1 MSAANRGSDW
11 WGMSSD
17 RVKIKYDH
25 DVDHG
30 DDDDDVDD
38 GDDNDDD
45 DDDDDDEV
53 GSPGGGPAQT
63 RLPQSR

>member
-11 WGMSSD
+11 WGTSSAI
-17 RVKIKYDH
+17 VKVMCDH
-25 DVDHG
+25 DVD
-30 DDDDDVDD
+30 D
-38 GDDNDDD
+38 GGED

>member
-11 WGMSSD
+11 CGTSSD
-17 RVKIKYDH
+17 RVKVMYDH
-25 DVDHG
+25 DVDDA
-30 DDDDDVDD
+30 DDIDDVDHE
-38 GDDNDDD
+38 D

-63 RLPQSR
+63 MLPQSR

>member
-17 RVKIKYDH
+17 RVKVMYDH
-25 DVDHG
+25 DVDHE
-30 DDDDDVDD
+30 
-38 GDDNDDD
+38 D

-53 GSPGGGPAQT
+53 GSPGGGPVQT